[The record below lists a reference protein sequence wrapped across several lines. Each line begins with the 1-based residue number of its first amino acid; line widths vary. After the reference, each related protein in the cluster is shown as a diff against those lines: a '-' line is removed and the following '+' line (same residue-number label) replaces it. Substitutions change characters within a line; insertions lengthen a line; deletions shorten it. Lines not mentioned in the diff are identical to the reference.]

1 MRISKNQLRK
11 EVRKII
17 SEQTDRESN
26 WPIIFKDGQRAS
38 ARDLPPNVRSVV
50 SLFKKIDPK
59 KELMNSF
66 RVRNVSA
73 GWQVI
78 LYGEQYGHRR
88 TRGRSSGYS
97 SMGGDYTLIDTEPD
111 VDDEVKLS
119 WGIFAEI
126 DKNGVI
132 TIEGRAG
139 PSGWG
144 EEEPEIISKGKRI
157 NSRKVE
163 EWVEYNISS
172 SGSDWQLEP
181 FSTPPSKGGTSGGPH
196 GTRWP

>member
-1 MRISKNQLRK
+1 MRITKRQLRK

-26 WPIIFKDGQRAS
+26 WPVIFKDGQRAS

-50 SLFKKIDPK
+50 NLFKKIDPK

-66 RVRNVSA
+66 RVRNVA
-73 GWQVI
+73 GMWKVT
-78 LYGEQYGHRR
+78 LYGEEYGHRR

-97 SMGGDYTLIDTEPD
+97 SVGGDYTLIDTEPD

-119 WGIFAEI
+119 WVIFAEI

-132 TIEGRAG
+132 TIEGDAG
-139 PSGWG
+139 PADHRGG
-144 EEEPEIISKGKRI
+144 PEMISKGKRI
-157 NSRKVE
+157 NRREVE
-163 EWVEYNISS
+163 EWVKYNISS

-181 FSTPPSKGGTSGGPH
+181 FSTSPSKGGTSGGPH